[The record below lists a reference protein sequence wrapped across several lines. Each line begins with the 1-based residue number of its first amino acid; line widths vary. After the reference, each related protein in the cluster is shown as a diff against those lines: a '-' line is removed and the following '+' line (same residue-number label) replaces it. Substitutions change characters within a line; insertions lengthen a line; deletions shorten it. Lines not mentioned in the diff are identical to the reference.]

1 MKVFKRII
9 AAALFAV
16 MVFSLTS
23 CLALDDAKAHQMKWV
38 KDEDKKIEF
47 GDKTYVALLATK
59 LSTKYFF
66 DSDASWRE
74 TYRLTDPDVP
84 VLLKD
89 RYGLIAGY
97 DKELDIIRCAE
108 ILYCTE
114 DKYDEYYKLFT
125 TADLSYLS
133 AYVSKYDEKTHD
145 MKFDFETLP
154 KKTSDEIFELTSG
167 GETVDK
173 ETGELIR
180 MAGME
185 VISLYRTT
193 EDCVVIDTDPYFI
206 YSFQGVYYVMTENG
220 RFYKLNDSIVK
231 ELEKHE
237 DIWYSYYY
245 PMEYFYYNSEAETDA
260 DFYLD

>member
-1 MKVFKRII
+1 MKVFKRMI

-16 MVFSLTS
+16 MIFSLTS

-38 KDEDKKIEF
+38 EGEDKKIEF

-66 DSDASWRE
+66 KSDATWRE
-74 TYRLTDPDVP
+74 TYRLTEPDVP

-97 DKELDIIRCAE
+97 DKELDLIRCAE

-133 AYVSKYDEKTHD
+133 AFVNIWDEKTHD
-145 MKFDFETLP
+145 MAYNFETLP
-154 KKTSDEIFELTSG
+154 KKTCDEIFELTSG
-167 GETVDK
+167 DDVVGK

-185 VISLYRTT
+185 VATLYRTT
-193 EDCVVIDTDPYFI
+193 EDCVVVDTDPYFI
-206 YSFQGVYYVMTENG
+206 YSFQGVYYVMTNNG
-220 RFYKLNDSIVK
+220 NFYKLTDSIVK

-237 DIWYSYYY
+237 GIWYSYYITSTV
-245 PMEYFYYNSEAETDA
+245 EYYNREGETEYYQD
-260 DFYLD
+260 

>member
-38 KDEDKKIEF
+38 KGDDKKIEF

-59 LSTKYFF
+59 LSTNYFF
-66 DSDASWRE
+66 KYDSTWRE
-74 TYRLTDPDVP
+74 TYRLTEPDVP

-133 AYVSKYDEKTHD
+133 AFVNKWDKNTHE
-145 MKFDFETLP
+145 MISDFESLP
-154 KKTSDEIFELTSG
+154 KKTCDEIFELTAG
-167 GETVDK
+167 NEAVDK
-173 ETGELIR
+173 DTGELIR
-180 MAGME
+180 MAGTE
-185 VISLYRTT
+185 VAAFYRTT
-193 EDCVVIDTDPYFI
+193 EDCVVVDTDPYFI
-206 YSFQGVYYVMTENG
+206 YSFKEVYYVMKETG
-220 RFYKLNDSIVK
+220 VFYKLTDSIVS

-237 DIWYSYYY
+237 DIWYSYYTTS
-245 PMEYFYYNSEAETDA
+245 MVEYYNVETETDY
-260 DFYLD
+260 YLD